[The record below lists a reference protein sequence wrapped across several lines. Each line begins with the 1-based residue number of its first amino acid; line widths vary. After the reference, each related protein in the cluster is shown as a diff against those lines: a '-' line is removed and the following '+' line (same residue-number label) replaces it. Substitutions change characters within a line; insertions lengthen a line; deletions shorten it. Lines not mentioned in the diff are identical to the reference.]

1 MQDKSNNVLHFN
13 KGIMLFALLILVCVA
28 CGLFLGIN
36 STTIAYADEQSQ
48 LVEDYQSE
56 EFLSLYLDSDYLYD
70 RNEHRNQTSKIQ
82 DYESSNFCANGD
94 NAITQI
100 IPKEYFINTCI
111 TAKMGKE

>member
-70 RNEHRNQTSKIQ
+70 R
-82 DYESSNFCANGD
+82 
-94 NAITQI
+94 
-100 IPKEYFINTCI
+100 
-111 TAKMGKE
+111 